1 MGSYSSTKVIGI
13 WGVSKEKL
21 FGLLEKVKN
30 SFKRLFEKFRVRK
43 KPKYPIAYR
52 VYLGLGGSPYEL
64 PEKRFDIEGAIKMVH
79 HLLKKSDISGA
90 TLTHHTGIWKSD
102 REGTIEIFL
111 VDSNAFRF
119 MMFEK
124 LKNE

>member
-79 HLLKKSDISGA
+79 HLLKKSDISG
-90 TLTHHTGIWKSD
+90 LRLHIIQGYGKV
-102 REGTIEIFL
+102 IEKGLSKFFWLIL
-111 VDSNAFRF
+111 MLLD
-119 MMFEK
+119 
-124 LKNE
+124 L